1 MSGPSDSPVRG
12 TQALAAEFSPRSPVS
27 SGDRSDMRGQ
37 ASNVPLALPTS
48 TVSSGEVVQRNSG
61 NQDRADVSWRDGSDR
76 ATGGSVRRRRSDSN
90 DRGRSGNDRYRDSA
104 RRGES
109 EYDSDE
115 EFRRSRR
122 ERSQGVSER
131 RRYSPS
137 SRRRPFNWRLNVPKG
152 LSFSGEGEKRDVW
165 FTYAHQLES
174 FVNNYDLGKTDAKQV
189 LFHTLTDKALNFA
202 SRTATSKSPELDYD
216 ELIAVLSRRFGRQL
230 RPEEAHLRLQNA
242 SQKITENLDE
252 WADRVENLARQAAG
266 SSMTCK
272 NSMMSVAIMR
282 FCLGCRDKRAGQKTY
297 EQGPPESLSEAIDKV
312 EWFQH
317 IKEAADRSCK
327 EDWADQ
333 EFRARPSVRWAD
345 ERPGRY
351 SPDTR
356 YSRVASPEHLSSRD
370 SSAED
375 TRRERERIHVKAVEK
390 ENLSRKIDRFEES
403 IISMA
408 AEKEN
413 MSKRMDRF
421 EERMDRWEENI
432 SKRFDRLEKLVA
444 QLAVSPQ
451 APSSRNT
458 VTRNRGDSPRAVSRS
473 RSPSPGVCFGC
484 GKDGHFKV
492 DCPLRQNRYDG
503 NAERNSLN

>member
-12 TQALAAEFSPRSPVS
+12 TQTLSAEFSPRSSGS

-37 ASNVPLALPTS
+37 VPNVPSALPTS
-48 TVSSGEVVQRNSG
+48 TASHGDVVQRSSG
-61 NQDRADVSWRDGSDR
+61 NQDRADVSRRDGSDR
-76 ATGGSVRRRRSDSN
+76 ATGGSVRRGRSGSN
-90 DRGRSGNDRYRDSA
+90 DRGRSGNDRYHDSS

-122 ERSQGVSER
+122 ERSHGISEGS
-131 RRYSPS
+131 RYSPN

-152 LSFSGEGEKRDVW
+152 LSFSGEGERREVW
-165 FTYAHQLES
+165 FTYAHQLEM
-174 FVNNYDLGKTDAKQV
+174 FINNYDLGRTEAKQV
-189 LFHTLTDKALNFA
+189 LCHTLTDKALNFA

-216 ELIAVLSRRFGRQL
+216 ELFAVLSRRFGRQL

-252 WADRVENLARQAAG
+252 WADRVENLARQASG

-272 NSMMSVAIMR
+272 NSMLSAAIMR

-297 EQGPPESLSEAIDKV
+297 EQGPPESLSEAVDKI

-327 EDWADQ
+327 EDWTGQ

-351 SPDTR
+351 SPDVR
-356 YSRVASPEHLSSRD
+356 YSRVASPETHFSSRD

-390 ENLSRKIDRFEES
+390 ENLSRRMDRFEES
-403 IISMA
+403 LTSMA

-413 MSKRMDRF
+413 MSKRMDRL
-421 EERMDRWEENI
+421 EENI
-432 SKRFDRLEKLVA
+432 SKRLDRLEKIVA
-444 QLAVSPQ
+444 QLAVSSQ

-458 VTRNRGDSPRAVSRS
+458 MARNRGGQPSGHEQISVTISRS
-473 RSPSPGVCFGC
+473 LLWLWQRRTFQGRLS
-484 GKDGHFKV
+484 
-492 DCPLRQNRYDG
+492 
-503 NAERNSLN
+503 NATE